1 MAPFLSSNS
10 ETVLDSL
17 FQRLPFFFEPLED
30 SLAAEMETVVI
41 VAYCPIFENFS
52 PEGEF
57 FKIYSHLCYA
67 CSLILLSALRNAE
80 TRELFQHG
88 ELPTNSYK
96 KNDIE

>member
-1 MAPFLSSNS
+1 MLYVFFTAHSAIFIGVLQNFLSKKK
-10 ETVLDSL
+10 VFL
-17 FQRLPFFFEPLED
+17 R
-30 SLAAEMETVVI
+30 
-41 VAYCPIFENFS
+41 
-52 PEGEF
+52 
-57 FKIYSHLCYA
+57 IYSHLCYA